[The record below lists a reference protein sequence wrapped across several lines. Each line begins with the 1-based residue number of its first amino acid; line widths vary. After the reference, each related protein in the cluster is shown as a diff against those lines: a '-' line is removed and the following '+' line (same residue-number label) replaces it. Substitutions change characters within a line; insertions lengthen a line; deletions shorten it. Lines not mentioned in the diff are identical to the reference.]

1 MGRSGY
7 AVLIRWLNETIGH
20 LMQIKSPNWYL
31 QLPLILFWGNWCHYR
46 VGVGGGRR
54 GGGRRGDR
62 HCRCCKKDRPGY
74 TPLACSLPTAL
85 NMTESGVWEAWA
97 SLP

>member
-31 QLPLILFWGNWCHYR
+31 QLPLILFWGNWCR
-46 VGVGGGRR
+46 
-54 GGGRRGDR
+54 
-62 HCRCCKKDRPGY
+62 
-74 TPLACSLPTAL
+74 
-85 NMTESGVWEAWA
+85 
-97 SLP
+97 